1 LKAKRS
7 EEERIEQINKQIQN
21 LQSIKQ
27 ESEQRI
33 ESSLDNYAK
42 GESWFTRFMRL
53 ANAIYSQRANGISK
67 FLFMQIFV
75 TFFKIIYLLILAN
88 HDFTLPI
95 DEARSL
101 VKAYNTVYELQM
113 PHNVIEDALQKCKR
127 GNVLLID
134 EVLKVL
140 SKNNLGT

>member
-1 LKAKRS
+1 
-7 EEERIEQINKQIQN
+7 
-21 LQSIKQ
+21 
-27 ESEQRI
+27 
-33 ESSLDNYAK
+33 
-42 GESWFTRFMRL
+42 
-53 ANAIYSQRANGISK
+53 
-67 FLFMQIFV
+67 MQIFV

-88 HDFTLPI
+88 HDFTRPI
-95 DEARSL
+95 DEARSV